1 MNLILDLGNDN
12 EQGVSLGLGN
22 SANDSK
28 ISNKIAKNIKEQ
40 LMTRINL
47 LITKDGK
54 VQKLPSTE
62 QPKELNYSRVHHTTI
77 PIHLHEKG
85 QDADCSKHLNYNDSE
100 LEEEFDDIDRN
111 ALLTT
116 PLHSIR
122 SITSDLPASPL
133 SIQLHQSESEDNINQ
148 ENVNKKT
155 FLKDKQLKTSLDA
168 SSRIKNE
175 EKFELDHCTT
185 GGSSKIISPIEVTL
199 QLGRVSAE
207 TEDLNKITQ
216 SKMLQD
222 IKSTNNGRI
231 TKEENVVK
239 VHKTD
244 SQMQT
249 DFSPM
254 LIFKEGIFDYDS
266 EKITLTDEGKTPR
279 NIETTPDNNSVTK
292 NNNITSVIEGKVFS
306 LTSTSI
312 QTDETS
318 LSDSTCQTDSH
329 DQPTN
334 NSIKEQQGRE
344 ESCYSTAAHAVSKS
358 IVGTQT
364 VDLEVVQR
372 AVQTDE
378 EEHIEGEFTLTIKSN
393 ENNIDNEE
401 GVVRKQESFERDLIY
416 EHRRSETE
424 LLRRPK
430 ERKDSFGRTRTA
442 SPIGS
447 RFVSSSRGYSP
458 QVQDNVVARVLLEHA
473 GSVCPPSD
481 PRSIN
486 SRSVNYLDLSRLGEE
501 GETPASDE
509 IWLAVGSA
517 NGGGEEDKFLSS
529 DDDTNTY
536 SVATDKLSTA
546 ATLAGHVSAGH
557 ENDDPSSHADL
568 LDDELGVLGRSSFDE
583 EVQATTRIQTV
594 LAGELIPLRHI
605 LDKARENI
613 VDVNHKVDNMEGM
626 LSTLN
631 GTVTQLSS
639 RVDPAYADQ
648 PNQSG
653 ENRPVSRGSNLAMSG
668 QEITLLDQLVTR
680 IESLSTNVT
689 NVESTRQLKEDNLL
703 LKKDLQQYRDR
714 ELHLLTRMEALER
727 RLNQVQISGG
737 LPPTEFVKTTE
748 LTPTPLG
755 QSSVGRPKSRKGS
768 ESAEPVELPP
778 IQVPDSNGRLSK
790 VPSRSSSRK
799 SRNRSGSK
807 QSDTS
812 SEESIKPNGHKQEN
826 LNGAPQKA
834 SLVPPGK
841 GKKPSFIKPK
851 SNGGSSSSEDNSG
864 PPREKPPRSITPLE
878 SGGKG
883 RPMTPE
889 ATADFLQ
896 SEIQVQRADNNILR
910 QDIQVFRERES
921 QLVMRNN
928 NLETKLIEQSDAILD
943 LTGRKGKKGSTAA
956 EDLRLNVNFE
966 DESTDEKEVF
976 EQKSK
981 AGKKINGKRAP
992 SEDRKS
998 SVDEKSTSKSS
1009 TASSKRGPSKGSS
1022 NRSSSRDTKKSSA
1035 ESSGE
1040 EAKKAPTST
1049 ANGVPKTKQ
1058 NGKLSKGPK
1067 STAKQSQEVKTSEDE
1082 NLNIVEEKTG
1092 EIEKTEGKRKLGM
1105 GLFEGED
1112 WKVTIESEH
1121 TLVTEQ
1127 DTPRKTIVITPKPEE
1142 KEQEELKVE
1151 TEEEKKTEEVK
1162 QKRAVKLT
1170 KTKTRDPR
1178 YCPIPKPPQFP
1189 AARPP
1194 REYVPVKQV
1203 PNSSSG
1209 VSGTMG
1215 GNYLDSS
1222 NMPAAPRGRR
1232 ISGGGGNGRSRL
1244 NVPPTSGRNSAASDH
1259 SDVIQMLIKQESR
1272 DSNVDAAPPICQV
1285 SYDSIYDDPY
1295 YYPYS

>member
-1 MNLILDLGNDN
+1 MNLILDLGKDN
-12 EQGVSLGLGN
+12 EQGINLGLGN

-28 ISNKIAKNIKEQ
+28 TAKNIQEQ
-40 LMTRINL
+40 LLTRINL

-85 QDADCSKHLNYNDSE
+85 QNADCSKHLNYNDSE

-122 SITSDLPASPL
+122 SVTSDLPASPL
-133 SIQLHQSESEDNINQ
+133 SIQLHQSESEDTVNQ
-148 ENVNKKT
+148 ENVNKKS

-168 SSRIKNE
+168 SRIKNE

-185 GGSSKIISPIEVTL
+185 GVSSKIISPIEVTL

-222 IKSTNNGRI
+222 IKSTNNGII

-244 SQMQT
+244 TQMQT

-279 NIETTPDNNSVTK
+279 NIETTPDNNTVTK

-393 ENNIDNEE
+393 ENNVDNEE
-401 GVVRKQESFERDLIY
+401 GVVRKQESFERDVIY
-416 EHRRSETE
+416 DHRRSETE

-430 ERKDSFGRTRTA
+430 ERKNSFGRTRTA

-458 QVQDNVVARVLLEHA
+458 TVQDNVVARVLLEHA

-481 PRSIN
+481 PRVSN
-486 SRSVNYLDLSRLGEE
+486 RSVNYLDLSRLGEE

-517 NGGGEEDKFLSS
+517 NGGCEEDKFLSS

-546 ATLAGHVSAGH
+546 ATLAGHVSVGH
-557 ENDDPSSHADL
+557 DNDDPSSHVDL
-568 LDDELGVLGRSSFDE
+568 LDDELGVLGRNSFDE

-594 LAGELIPLRHI
+594 LAGELIPLKHI

-648 PNQSG
+648 PNGSG
-653 ENRPVSRGSNLAMSG
+653 ENRPVSRGSNLQMSG

-727 RLNQVQISGG
+727 RLNEVQISGG
-737 LPPTEFVKTTE
+737 HPPTEFVRTTE
-748 LTPTPLG
+748 LTPNPIG
-755 QSSVGRPKSRKGS
+755 QSSIGRPKSRKGS

-778 IQVPDSNGRLSK
+778 IQLPESNGRSNK

-812 SEESIKPNGHKQEN
+812 SEESTKSSAPKQEN
-826 LNGAPQKA
+826 LTGPPQKA
-834 SLVPPGK
+834 SLVPPTK
-841 GKKPSFIKPK
+841 GKKPSFLKPK
-851 SNGGSSSSEDNSG
+851 NNGGSSSSEDNTG
-864 PPREKPPRSITPLE
+864 PPRERPPRSITPLE
-878 SGGKG
+878 TGGKG

-910 QDIQVFRERES
+910 QDIQVFRERET
-921 QLVMRNN
+921 QLVMRNS
-928 NLETKLIEQSDAILD
+928 NLESKLIEQSDAILEIA
-943 LTGRKGKKGSTAA
+943 GKKKKGAPIE

-966 DESTDEKEVF
+966 DESTDEKQVV

-981 AGKKINGKRAP
+981 PGKKMNGKRAP

-1040 EAKKAPTST
+1040 ETKKAPTST

-1058 NGKLSKGPK
+1058 NGKLAKGLK
-1067 STAKQSQEVKTSEDE
+1067 TTAKQSQEAKTSEDE
-1082 NLNIVEEKTG
+1082 KVQIVEEKV
-1092 EIEKTEGKRKLGM
+1092 EEKTEGKKKLGM
-1105 GLFEGED
+1105 GLFDGED

-1142 KEQEELKVE
+1142 KGEEELVVE

-1162 QKRAVKLT
+1162 QKKAVKLT

-1232 ISGGGGNGRSRL
+1232 ISGGGGNGHSRL

>member
-1 MNLILDLGNDN
+1 M
-12 EQGVSLGLGN
+12 
-22 SANDSK
+22 
-28 ISNKIAKNIKEQ
+28 
-40 LMTRINL
+40 
-47 LITKDGK
+47 
-54 VQKLPSTE
+54 
-62 QPKELNYSRVHHTTI
+62 
-77 PIHLHEKG
+77 
-85 QDADCSKHLNYNDSE
+85 NYNDSE

-122 SITSDLPASPL
+122 SVTSDLPASPL
-133 SIQLHQSESEDNINQ
+133 SVQLHQSESEDNVNQ

-155 FLKDKQLKTSLDA
+155 FFKDKQLKTSLDA
-168 SSRIKNE
+168 SRIKNE
-175 EKFELDHCTT
+175 EKVELDHCTT

-207 TEDLNKITQ
+207 TEDLNKLTQ

-222 IKSTNNGRI
+222 IKSTNNGII

-239 VHKTD
+239 VQKTD

-266 EKITLTDEGKTPR
+266 EKITLIDEGKTPR
-279 NIETTPDNNSVTK
+279 NIETTPDNNTVTK

-344 ESCYSTAAHAVSKS
+344 ETCYSTAAHAVSKS

-378 EEHIEGEFTLTIKSN
+378 EENIEGEFTLTIKNN
-393 ENNIDNEE
+393 ETNIDNEE
-401 GVVRKQESFERDLIY
+401 GVVRKQESFERDVIY
-416 EHRRSETE
+416 DQRRSETE

-430 ERKDSFGRTRTA
+430 ERKNSFGRTRTA
-442 SPIGS
+442 SPVGS

-458 QVQDNVVARVLLEHA
+458 PVQDNVVARVLLEHV

-481 PRSIN
+481 PR
-486 SRSVNYLDLSRLGEE
+486 RSVNYLDLSRLGEE

-583 EVQATTRIQTV
+583 EVQATSRIQTV

-648 PNQSG
+648 PNQGG
-653 ENRPVSRGSNLAMSG
+653 ENRPTSRGSNLNMSG

-727 RLNQVQISGG
+727 RLNEVQISGG
-737 LPPTEFVKTTE
+737 LPPTEFVRTTE
-748 LTPTPLG
+748 LTPNALG
-755 QSSVGRPKSRKGS
+755 QPSLGRPKSRKGS

-778 IQVPDSNGRLSK
+778 IQVSEANGRSNKPL
-790 VPSRSSSRK
+790 SRSSSRK

-812 SEESIKPNGHKQEN
+812 SEESTKSGLKHDN
-826 LNGAPQKA
+826 LNGPPQKA
-834 SLVPPGK
+834 SLVPPSK
-841 GKKPSFIKPK
+841 NKKPSFIKPK
-851 SNGGSSSSEDNSG
+851 NNGGSSSSEDNGG
-864 PPREKPPRSITPLE
+864 PPRERPPRSITPLE
-878 SGGKG
+878 TVGKG

-889 ATADFLQ
+889 AATDFLQ

-921 QLVMRNN
+921 QLVMRNS
-928 NLETKLIEQSDAILD
+928 NLENKLIEQSDAILEI
-943 LTGRKGKKGSTAA
+943 TGKKHKKGAVVEDDK
-956 EDLRLNVNFE
+956 EDLKLNVNFE
-966 DESTDEKEVF
+966 DESTDERQIV

-981 AGKKINGKRAP
+981 SSKKMNGKRAP

-998 SVDEKSTSKSS
+998 SVDEKSSSKSS

-1040 EAKKAPTST
+1040 ETKKAPTST

-1058 NGKLSKGPK
+1058 NGKLAQNGKGPK
-1067 STAKQSQEVKTSEDE
+1067 TTAKQSQEVKTSEDE
-1082 NLNIVEEKTG
+1082 KVDQVEEKTAAAA
-1092 EIEKTEGKRKLGM
+1092 KTDGKKKLGM

-1121 TLVTEQ
+1121 TLVAEQ
-1127 DTPRKTIVITPKPEE
+1127 DTPRKTIVITPKPDDDNKQEE
-1142 KEQEELKVE
+1142 KLKSD
-1151 TEEEKKTEEVK
+1151 TEEEKKTDEVK
-1162 QKRAVKLT
+1162 QQRKVKLT
-1170 KTKTRDPR
+1170 KTKNKDPR

-1194 REYVPVKQV
+1194 REYIPVKQV

-1215 GNYLDSS
+1215 GNYSNNN

-1232 ISGGGGNGRSRL
+1232 ISGGGGNGHSRL